1 MNLRLLVVDDDAMVR
16 DGFAAILDAQPDLE
30 VVSRAA
36 DGVDAIGA
44 VRAHAPDVVV
54 MDVRMPGMDGIEATR
69 RIVASDDAPAVL
81 VVTTFEHDSYA
92 LDALRAGAAGFLL
105 KRSGADLLVH
115 AVRTVASG
123 DAVLFPSRIRD
134 LVDRFGR
141 PTRLPDLAPRER
153 EVLRLLARGLSNAE
167 IAAELFLGVETVKT
181 YVASLLAKLEVRD
194 RTQAVV
200 AAYESG
206 FVRPGLSG

>member
-1 MNLRLLVVDDDAMVR
+1 MV
-16 DGFAAILDAQPDLE
+16 GQ
-30 VVSRAA
+30 AA
-36 DGVDAIGA
+36 DGAEA
-44 VRAHAPDVVV
+44 VALVREHRPDVVL
-54 MDVRMPGMDGIEATR
+54 MDVRMPRMDGIEATR
-69 RIVASDDAPAVL
+69 RIVAGDGPPAVL

-105 KRSGADLLVH
+105 KRSGADLLVQ

-134 LVDRFGR
+134 LVDRFGGR
-141 PTRLPDLAPRER
+141 VELPAMSPREQ
-153 EVLRLLARGLSNAE
+153 EVLRLLTRGMSNAE

-181 YVASLLAKLEVRD
+181 YLAALLAKLGVRD

-206 FVRPGLSG
+206 FVRPGEGGAATTR